1 MSDSSTAGTV
11 GQLNTAI
18 EAANALVANSGTYTI
33 TLTSNITLAS
43 LATGINPLD
52 AIDLNTGV
60 VLDIVGTNGSGSYA
74 LIGAGTQGPVRGLFV
89 YAGTVDVTN
98 LLIENMDAQGGRG
111 GSEAGG
117 GAGLGGGL
125 FVGSNVAGDAGNVT
139 LNNVSFS
146 GNRATGGSGA
156 AGGAQ
161 AGGGGGLGGNGANG
175 AGNAR
180 SKGGGGGGLGAGVS
194 GGAPGQGGAA
204 GIVSGGAAAGK
215 GGSGGGTGGAEG
227 GGGGGGGPSTYG
239 GGAGGGGGVSGGNGG
254 SASLTSRGPGGG
266 GGGFGG
272 GGGGGGAGIVI
283 GGGGGKGGFGGGGGA
298 GSGIFS
304 RTGGKGGQGGFGG
317 GGGGGGAEG
326 IGSRNG
332 GGGAG
337 GFGGGNAGNNS
348 SGGGGGLGAGG
359 DIFVQAG
366 ASLTIEGNATTSLAD
381 GTVTGGST
389 VLGNQTLSQPGQAFG
404 PGIYLQGTLGV
415 LTFNSNGTTETIAAS
430 ITDDKGA
437 ATAKGYG
444 GASGYTEGSTGIVK
458 DGAGTVILT
467 GTNTYTGGTAIDA
480 GTLNVASVASI
491 GTGAVTFGAATATLA
506 FATAPASGSTFA
518 DPLIGFASAGTI
530 DLPNLA
536 FTANATVTV
545 FGTIV
550 TLTDG
555 GATENFT
562 LASPTTTPIFALA
575 DSGTGTQLSSILPT
589 TVTSVGVLNDAI
601 AAANAM
607 AANSGT
613 DTITITSNI
622 TLGTTALTAI
632 DLAAGNTLDIV
643 GTNGASSFA
652 LVGGG
657 AATPE
662 RGLFVYAGTVS
673 IQNLTIENM
682 DAQGGN
688 GGSAG
693 GGGAGLGG
701 GLFISSNVAGDAG
714 NVILSN
720 VSFAGDRA
728 VGGGGGANASGLTG
742 AGGGG
747 GGLAGNGGNR
757 GSGNATPGA
766 GGAGIDGF
774 GTGGGGGGF
783 FGGSG
788 ANGGFGG
795 GGGGGFRGSSTN
807 LAGGTGGF
815 GGGGG
820 GQRGFGFGFGG
831 GQGGFGGGAGAAGNR
846 HTGGGGLAAGG
857 DIFVQGGASLTI
869 EGNAAT
875 TIADGT
881 VVAGTGATAGQAFG
895 SGIYLQ
901 GTNGVLTFDSNGTI
915 ETITAPITDD
925 QGAAAA
931 AVPPYGGAPGYTP
944 GSTGIEITG
953 AGTVILTGTNT
964 YTGGTTIEAGALQ
977 IASVANIGTG
987 DVTFG
992 GFGATLAFSTTPT
1005 SGSTFADKL
1014 TDFTVGGT
1022 VDLQQLAFTPGATAV
1037 VAGTTLTLTDG
1048 GTIENFVLSS
1058 APAPGTPLDVYAA
1071 GAGTAFSFQSASV
1084 ANIADLNSAIEAA
1097 DSLVA
1102 SSGTYTITLT
1112 GDVTLGAT
1120 ALATIDLAAG
1130 DTLDIVGTNGAS
1142 SFALIGGSTTTPE
1155 RGLFVTAGAVSIQDL
1170 MIENMAAKGGN
1181 GAVDGGGAAGLGG
1194 GLFVGSEVAGD
1205 AGNVTL
1211 NNVSFSGDSA
1221 TGGNGGAVGL
1231 GSGGGGGL
1239 GGNSGAAPFVGSGGN
1254 GGVGIG
1260 SGTNGGGAGGTGAF
1274 GGGVGGKGGV
1284 GFGGGGGGGS
1294 GGDTGGNGGFG
1305 GFGGGGGAGGGFLG
1319 TGGGGGGKGG
1329 PGGIFGGGGGGGGA
1343 TGGFGGGGGG
1353 TGGFGAG
1360 NGAGNGG
1367 GGGGGLAAGGDIF
1380 VQGGASLTIA
1390 GTTSTSIATG
1400 TVTQG
1405 AAGGSGAGGG
1415 QFFGDGIYLQGTLG
1429 VLTFD
1434 SNGTTETIA
1443 APITD
1448 DQGAAAAAGYGGVG
1462 NYTEGSTGIVKTG
1475 AGTVVLSAANTY
1487 TGGTTIDAGTVDLA
1501 AGGSAGSGA
1510 ISFGATT
1517 SDLKIDAAIVNG
1529 STFADALTGFA
1540 TGGTVDLTGL
1550 TYVSGATAN
1559 LLNNTVT
1566 VTAGGVTEDFKL
1578 SGSPAAGTPFYAFS
1592 DGSAGGT
1599 EVSSL
1604 CFLDGTQIATPAGEV
1619 AVERLAAGD
1628 MVMTVSGKA
1637 RRVVWIGTGRVLATR
1652 GRRNAA
1658 TPVIV
1663 RKGALADNVPHID
1676 LRVTK
1681 GHSLYLDGVLI
1692 PVEFLVNHR
1701 TILWDDHAQE
1711 VSLFHIELE
1720 THDVIL
1726 ANGAPAETYRDDG
1739 NRWLFRNANA
1749 GWDLPPQEPCAPVLT
1764 GGPVVDA
1771 IWRRLLDRDGARPGV
1786 PVTDDAD
1793 LHLLM
1798 DGQRLDAAHRVGEA
1812 YIFQVA
1818 AVPSDL
1824 RIGSRAA
1831 APAELGL
1838 ARDPRVLGVALR
1850 DLVVRKGTRFQAIHA
1865 KDERLGDGFHAF
1877 EPAEG
1882 FRWTDGD
1889 ATIPASL
1896 FAGLTGPFEVVLHIG
1911 ATTWYCADGWV
1922 RRAA

>member
-1 MSDSSTAGTV
+1 MSDSSTAGSV
-11 GQLNTAI
+11 GQLNTDI

-146 GNRATGGSGA
+146 GNSATGGTGA
-156 AGGAQ
+156 YGNFQ
-161 AGGGGGLGGNGANG
+161 AGGGGGLGGGGANG

-180 SKGGGGGGLGAGVS
+180 SKGGGGGGLGGGVS
-194 GGAPGQGGAA
+194 GGVPGQSGAP
-204 GIVSGGAAAGK
+204 GIVSGGAPAGN
-215 GGSGGGTGGAEG
+215 GGSGGGAGGAEG
-227 GGGGGGGPSTYG
+227 GGGGGGGPSPDG

-272 GGGGGGAGIVI
+272 GGGGGGGGIVI

-298 GSGIFS
+298 GGGIFS
-304 RTGGKGGQGGFGG
+304 TFGGKGGQGGFGG

-332 GGGAG
+332 GGGVG

-518 DPLIGFASAGTI
+518 DPLTGFASAGTI

-545 FGTIV
+545 SGTIV

-622 TLGTTALTAI
+622 TLGATALTAI

-714 NVILSN
+714 NVILNN

-795 GGGGGFRGSSTN
+795 GGGGGFRGSTTN

-881 VVAGTGATAGQAFG
+881 VVAGSGATAGQAFG

-901 GTNGVLTFDSNGTI
+901 GTNGVLTFDSNGTV

-964 YTGGTTIEAGALQ
+964 YTGGTTIDAGALQ

-992 GFGATLAFSTTPT
+992 GFGATLAFSTTPA

-1014 TDFTVGGT
+1014 TDFNVGGT

-1037 VAGTTLTLTDG
+1037 VAGTILTLTDG

-1058 APAPGTPLDVYAA
+1058 APAPGTLVDVYAE
-1071 GAGTAFSFQSASV
+1071 GAGTAFSLQGGSV
-1084 ANIADLNSAIEAA
+1084 ANIADLNRAIEAA

-1102 SSGTYTITLT
+1102 GSGAYTITLT
-1112 GDVTLGAT
+1112 GDVTLGGT

-1130 DTLDIVGTNGAS
+1130 NTLDIIGTNGAGS
-1142 SFALIGGSTTTPE
+1142 YALIGGGAGAAE
-1155 RGLFVTAGAVSIQDL
+1155 RGLFVEAGAVSLQNL
-1170 MIENMAAKGGN
+1170 TIEDMAAKGGN

-1211 NNVSFSGDSA
+1211 NNVSFSGNSA

-1319 TGGGGGGKGG
+1319 STGGGGGGNGG
-1329 PGGIFGGGGGGGGA
+1329 RGGVFGGGGGGGGA

-1380 VQGGASLTIA
+1380 VQAGASLTVEGNA
-1390 GTTSTSIATG
+1390 TTSIADGTLTG
-1400 TVTQG
+1400 GGGATTGQIFGAGIYVQG
-1405 AAGGSGAGGG
+1405 AN
-1415 QFFGDGIYLQGTLG
+1415 G

-1434 SNGTTETIA
+1434 SNGTTETIGA
-1443 APITD
+1443 SITD
-1448 DQGAAAAAGYGGVG
+1448 DQGAAAAASYGGASG
-1462 NYTEGSTGIVKTG
+1462 YTQGSTGIVKTG
-1475 AGTVVLSAANTY
+1475 AGTVILTGTNTY
-1487 TGGTTIDAGTVDLA
+1487 TGGTAINAGTLDIA
-1501 AGGSAGSGA
+1501 SAGNIGTGA
-1510 ISFGATT
+1510 VSFGAAAVMLKLTT
-1517 SDLKIDAAIVNG
+1517 TPASG
-1529 STFADALTGFA
+1529 STFGDALTGFA
-1540 TGGTVDLTGL
+1540 TGGTVDLQNLAFTP
-1550 TYVSGATAN
+1550 GATAVASGTT
-1559 LLNNTVT
+1559 LTLTDGAT
-1566 VTAGGVTEDFKL
+1566 IEKFTLSTA
-1578 SGSPAAGTPFYAFS
+1578 PAIGTRFYAFA
-1592 DGSAGGT
+1592 DTANGGT
-1599 EVSSL
+1599 DVTSLL
-1604 CFLDGTQIATPAGEV
+1604 CFLAGTKIATPGGERR
-1619 AVERLAAGD
+1619 VEQLCAGD
-1628 MVMTVSGKA
+1628 LVMTVSGEA
-1637 RRVVWIGTGRVLATR
+1637 RPVVWIGTGRVLATR
-1652 GRRNAA
+1652 GRRDAA

-1663 RKGALADNVPHID
+1663 RKGALGANVPNRD

-1681 GHSLYLDGVLI
+1681 GHSLYLEGVLI
-1692 PVEFLVNHR
+1692 PVEFLINHR
-1701 TILWDDHAQE
+1701 SILWHDHAQE
-1711 VSLFHIELE
+1711 VAIYHIELA

-1739 NRWLFRNANA
+1739 NRWLFQNAND
-1749 GWDLPPQEPCAPVLT
+1749 GWGMPLRAPCAPVVT
-1764 GGPVVDA
+1764 GGPLVDA
-1771 IWRRLLDRDGARPGV
+1771 IWRRLLDRAGPRPGV
-1786 PVTDDAD
+1786 PLTDDAD
-1793 LHLLM
+1793 LHLLA
-1798 DGQRLDAAHRVGEA
+1798 DGQR
-1812 YIFQVA
+1812 VA
-1818 AVPSDL
+1818 AVDRIGDAHIFRVPAALADL
-1824 RIGSRAA
+1824 RIGSRSA

-1850 DLVVRKGTRFQAIHA
+1850 GVVVRKGTRVQAINA
-1865 KDERLGDGFHAF
+1865 EDTRLGDGFHAF
-1877 EPAEG
+1877 EPDQG

-1889 ATIPASL
+1889 ATIPSSL
-1896 FAGLTGPFEVVLHIG
+1896 FAGLTGGFEVALHIG
-1911 ATTWYCADGWV
+1911 ATARYRADGPA
-1922 RRAA
+1922 RRVA